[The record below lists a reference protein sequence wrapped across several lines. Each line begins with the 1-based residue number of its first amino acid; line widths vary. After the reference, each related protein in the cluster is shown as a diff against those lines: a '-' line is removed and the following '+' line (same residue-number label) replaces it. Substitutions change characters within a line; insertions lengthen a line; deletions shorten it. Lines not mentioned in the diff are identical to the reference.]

1 MDEVYFQKIALA
13 NEKNI
18 LVDYVFDYEIID
30 NQDETYTAMLYDS
43 VDDPYRLGSDYSS
56 YEEAYDAVKAF
67 RGKLEDLLDRS
78 EEILELLEGI
88 SYWR

>member
-1 MDEVYFQKIALA
+1 MGEVYFRRIDAV

-56 YEEAYDAVKAF
+56 YEEAYDVVKAF
-67 RGKLEDLLDRS
+67 RGKLED
-78 EEILELLEGI
+78 I